1 MSLINKKI
9 YRLRLKTLYLKNKV
23 LSLTTKKDK
32 QIYIVSSR
40 KYKNRV
46 KEDLVLQNCFLKN
59 NIFSKIVAWED
70 NEPSDN
76 YLIRTV
82 WGYHNHI
89 DDFINYISDKNTINK
104 KELII
109 DNADKKKQYELLNK
123 YNICTI
129 DTKFID
135 NVSELES
142 VDKKLVIK
150 STVSAS
156 GNNTYIIE
164 NKDELDKCRGLNN
177 LMVQPYIEGIKDG
190 EISIIVID
198 KDIKYGIRRYPGI
211 FTEYKKEKYISLD
224 DIPEDIVDIV
234 DKINDIPE
242 YNDVTIMRADFVYD
256 ENKYKIMEVE
266 LVDPALFI
274 ETIDND
280 EYKKQIYQD
289 IVDASMKTIK

>member
-1 MSLINKKI
+1 MNLINKKI
-9 YRLRLKTLYLKNKV
+9 YRLRLKTLYIKNKL

-32 QIYIVSSR
+32 QIYIVSSS

-59 NIFSKIVAWED
+59 NIFCKIVAWED
-70 NEPSDN
+70 NESSDIN
-76 YLIRTV
+76 LIRTV
-82 WGYHNHI
+82 WGYHKHI
-89 DDFINYISDKNTINK
+89 DDFINYIGNKNTINK
-104 KELII
+104 KEIII
-109 DNADKKKQYELLNK
+109 DNVDKKKQYELLKK
-123 YNICTI
+123 YNISTI

-150 STVSAS
+150 PTVSAS

-164 NKDELDKCRGLNN
+164 NKEELDKCSDLNN

-211 FTEYKKEKYISLD
+211 FTEYKKEEYIRVD
-224 DIPEDIVDIV
+224 DIPKDILDNVNRI
-234 DKINDIPE
+234 KSIPE
-242 YNDVTIMRADFVYD
+242 YNDVVIMRADFVYD
-256 ENKYKIMEVE
+256 DKYKIMEVE

-274 ETIDND
+274 ETIDNK
-280 EYKKQIYQD
+280 EYRNKIYQD
-289 IVDASMKTIK
+289 IVNTIKNR